1 MWFRQES
8 TAILIADLDGLRSS
22 LCLKG
27 SAGIKPCLRCL
38 NCVKKDSGLDPM
50 HYPDITNPSF
60 AQFRQIQN
68 KDIWNLADAL
78 QKMVDDGESKA
89 KIQKFEKAA
98 GLVFFGDGLF
108 YQPRIRERMPPTHVC
123 VDGMHC
129 YYSNGCASW
138 EIALCL
144 DAVTKASHWTLRFL
158 RDAVVQSAW
167 TGPKGSKHIYASYL
181 KGLFSEKNVTEVVY
195 KGQAAQCESLVP
207 LLRYYFAEGNLKEE
221 HLQPHLKSFED
232 LAMCCAQL
240 RALRYQW
247 SEIVPQDVDSLLA
260 VQERHQKSFLECY
273 SAECIKPKH
282 HQRFHLGQSFVQMNI
297 ALRCEQHESK
307 HRCYKHGLAERLKS
321 TARCGFQKSLL
332 PRLLSGQAARV
343 QELGVQPVRLIGPFK
358 AACPELCNL
367 LGDSNMKIAKGVR
380 YYHSSVSKTDIL
392 YFADGSAAVVQNI
405 CTNDVEHFFLLQ
417 KLHRVRS
424 CGWGTVWQATEKQA
438 LASIFAQ
445 PWSLPPW
452 WRWQD
457 DMVTCL
463 L

>member
-1 MWFRQES
+1 MLYIYIAAYKHTRNGRAIWFRQDS

-27 SAGIKPCLRCL
+27 SAGMKPCLRCL

-50 HYPDITNPSF
+50 QYPDISNPAF
-60 AQFRQIQN
+60 AHFRQIRDQ
-68 KDIWNLADAL
+68 DIWDLADAL

-108 YQPRIRERMPPTHVC
+108 YQPRLRDRMPPTQVC

-129 YYSNGCASW
+129 YYSNGVASW

-144 DAVTKASHWTLRFL
+144 DAVTTASHWTLRFL
-158 RDAVVQSAW
+158 RDAVLQSAW

-181 KGLFSEKNVTEVVY
+181 KSLFSEKNVTEVVY
-195 KGQAAQCESLVP
+195 KGQASQCESLVP

-221 HLQPHLKSFED
+221 HLQPHLKSFEH
-232 LAMCCAQL
+232 LAVCCAQL

-247 SEIVPQDVDSLLA
+247 SEISPRDVDALLA

-273 SAECIKPKH
+273 STEYIKPKH
-282 HQRFHLGQSFVQMNI
+282 HQRFHLGQSFLQMNV

-321 TARCGFQKSLL
+321 TVRVGFQRSLL

-343 QELGVQPVRLIGPFK
+343 RELGVQPFRLFGPFK
-358 AACPELCNL
+358 AASPSLCNL
-367 LGDSNMKIAKGVR
+367 LGDAAMKVAKSLR
-380 YYHSSVSKTDIL
+380 FYHSSVEERHCIL
-392 YFADGSAAVVQNI
+392 
-405 CTNDVEHFFLLQ
+405 C
-417 KLHRVRS
+417 
-424 CGWGTVWQATEKQA
+424 
-438 LASIFAQ
+438 
-445 PWSLPPW
+445 
-452 WRWQD
+452 RWISSSGRKYCEQR
-457 DMVTCL
+457 C
-463 L
+463 

>member
-1 MWFRQES
+1 MWFRQDS
-8 TAILIADLDGLRSS
+8 TAILIAALDGLRSS

-50 HYPDITNPSF
+50 QYPDITNPSF

-78 QKMVDDGESKA
+78 QKMVEDGESKA

-158 RDAVVQSAW
+158 RDAAAQSAW

-247 SEIVPQDVDSLLA
+247 SEIVPQDIESLLA

-321 TARCGFQKSLL
+321 TARSGFQKSLL

-343 QELGVQPVRLIGPFK
+343 QELGVQPIRLIGPFK
-358 AACPELCNL
+358 AACLVLCNL

-424 CGWGTVWQATEKQA
+424 CVWGTV
-438 LASIFAQ
+438 
-445 PWSLPPW
+445 
-452 WRWQD
+452 
-457 DMVTCL
+457 
-463 L
+463 